1 MSIKFLK
8 LHCLISLVFD
18 AFIQLVAKE
27 KFAVNRRVCVSME
40 DLKFNKKTW
49 SKGLDPST
57 VSVIVGQYRVWYSIH
72 RIIVPQLKK
81 YFSGIEDF
89 LYLNMYMYVIV
100 FIENLNL
107 HFFFKAHVLWKN

>member
-8 LHCLISLVFD
+8 LHHLISLVFD
-18 AFIQLVAKE
+18 ALIQLVAKE

-72 RIIVPQLKK
+72 RIIVPVTTMIYL
-81 YFSGIEDF
+81 IECVLINSRNTF
-89 LYLNMYMYVIV
+89 LG
-100 FIENLNL
+100 
-107 HFFFKAHVLWKN
+107 

>member
-8 LHCLISLVFD
+8 LHYLISLVFD
-18 AFIQLVAKE
+18 ALIQLVAKE

-72 RIIVPQLKK
+72 RIIVPVTTMIYL
-81 YFSGIEDF
+81 IECVLINSRNTF
-89 LYLNMYMYVIV
+89 LG
-100 FIENLNL
+100 
-107 HFFFKAHVLWKN
+107 

>member
-8 LHCLISLVFD
+8 LYYLISLVFD

-72 RIIVPQLKK
+72 RIIVPVTTMIYL
-81 YFSGIEDF
+81 IECVLINSRNTF
-89 LYLNMYMYVIV
+89 LG
-100 FIENLNL
+100 
-107 HFFFKAHVLWKN
+107 

>member
-1 MSIKFLK
+1 MCIRDSTLTSMSLKFLK
-8 LHCLISLVFD
+8 LHYLISLVFD

-72 RIIVPQLKK
+72 RIIVPVTTMIYL
-81 YFSGIEDF
+81 IECVLINSRNTF
-89 LYLNMYMYVIV
+89 LG
-100 FIENLNL
+100 
-107 HFFFKAHVLWKN
+107 

>member
-8 LHCLISLVFD
+8 LRYLIHVSLVFD

-72 RIIVPQLKK
+72 RIIVPVTTMIYL
-81 YFSGIEDF
+81 IECVLINSRNTF
-89 LYLNMYMYVIV
+89 LG
-100 FIENLNL
+100 
-107 HFFFKAHVLWKN
+107 

>member
-8 LHCLISLVFD
+8 LYYLISLVFD

-72 RIIVPQLKK
+72 RIIVPVTTMI
-81 YFSGIEDF
+81 YHIECVLINSRNTF
-89 LYLNMYMYVIV
+89 LG
-100 FIENLNL
+100 
-107 HFFFKAHVLWKN
+107 